1 MQYNYS
7 NHQMFREVVNKLSEQ
22 EVRQSVADRASIR
35 QSTELAT
42 EADVQKFVA
51 AFAARTQRRVP
62 A

>member
-22 EVRQSVADRASIR
+22 EIRQSIADRTSIK

-42 EADVQKFVA
+42 EADVQKLVA

>member
-22 EVRQSVADRASIR
+22 EIRQSIADRTSIR

>member
-7 NHQMFREVVNKLSEQ
+7 NHQMFREVVSKLSEQ
-22 EVRQSVADRASIR
+22 EIRQSVADRTSIR

>member
-22 EVRQSVADRASIR
+22 EIRQSIADRTSIK

>member
-22 EVRQSVADRASIR
+22 EIRQSVADRTSIR

>member
-22 EVRQSVADRASIR
+22 EIRQSVADRASIR

-42 EADVQKFVA
+42 EADVQKLVA